1 MSTCN
6 FELCNDISCN
16 NYCATAVFYV
26 NLSTFRNIFKF
37 QTSEITNNQL
47 SDSALESSEN
57 ITYYVNSSRFPAINP
72 AHAMMDA
79 PGSQGIIYRS
89 PSSQS
94 NLLKHDFIYYIAKK
108 LLGSATNVGI
118 YNNIKENIENNF
130 INIHPVNIITAEIKA
145 K

>member
-26 NLSTFRNIFKF
+26 DLSTFRNIFKF

-47 SDSALESSEN
+47 PATALTDAN
-57 ITYYVNSSRFPAINP
+57 ATITYYLNSSNYPAINP

-79 PGSQGIIYRS
+79 TGSEGITYTS
-89 PSSQS
+89 TSSQS
-94 NLLKHDFIYYIAKK
+94 N
-108 LLGSATNVGI
+108 
-118 YNNIKENIENNF
+118 
-130 INIHPVNIITAEIKA
+130 
-145 K
+145 